1 MTSGIFELTAI
12 ILIASALGII
22 AKLLKQ
28 PIILAYLATG
38 AIIGYFGF
46 FDLSNKETFKIF
58 SEMGIM
64 FLLFLVGLE
73 INYNSLR
80 LVGKSSL
87 IIGFS
92 QVVLTIAAAFFLAT
106 ALNFNYL
113 QAAYISFALTISST
127 VIIVKLLSDKKD
139 LNSLYGK
146 ISIGVL
152 LVEDFLTI
160 VVLFL
165 LSGIESG
172 GFDFKN
178 MTLVIAKG
186 TLLFA
191 LVIYLGKKI
200 LPLIFDKISRSQ
212 ELLFLTSLAW
222 LFSLV
227 AITNKIGFSIEIG
240 GLLAGLA
247 LANSSEHF
255 QISGYIRSLRDFFL
269 LIFFVI
275 MGYSMAFSNF
285 HGLAYPI
292 IIFSLFVLIVCPLIV
307 IIIMGLLGFRSR
319 TSFLTGLTMAQVSE
333 FSFILAALGSKI
345 NHLDEKIVAIITA
358 VGITTI
364 AASSYMIIYGENIY
378 KFLSPVLKIFERK
391 KIKENGEI
399 REFEKPIILIGCHR
413 TGQNIAANI
422 SKEDLLIIDFDPEV
436 IDRLK
441 KQNFDYIFGDIA
453 DKDIFEAANFNK
465 ARLVIST
472 SPELEDNLF
481 LLSELN
487 KLPNRDEIKIV
498 LRARTETEAKILY
511 NDKADY
517 VIIPHFTAGQYL
529 GKTIN
534 IDPELKILE
543 QLKAQDLEIIG
554 RNGN

>member
-1 MTSGIFELTAI
+1 MTTGIFELTAI
-12 ILIASALGII
+12 ILLASALGII
-22 AKLLKQ
+22 TKLFKQ
-28 PIILAYLATG
+28 PIIIAYLATG

-73 INYNSLR
+73 INYTSLR

-92 QVVLTIAAAFFLAT
+92 QVILTIAAAFFLAI

-113 QAAYISFALTISST
+113 QAAYISFAITISST
-127 VIIVKLLSDKKD
+127 VIVVKLLSDKKD

-146 ISIGVL
+146 ISVGVL

-160 VVLFL
+160 IVLFI

-172 GFDFKN
+172 GIDFKN
-178 MTLVIAKG
+178 MAMAVVKG
-186 TLLFA
+186 ILLFA
-191 LVIYLGKKI
+191 LIIYLGKKI
-200 LPLIFDKISRSQ
+200 LPFIFDKISRSQ

-255 QISGYIRSLRDFFL
+255 QISGYIKSLRDFFL

-285 HGLAYPI
+285 HGLTYPI

-307 IIIMGLLGFRSR
+307 MIIMGLLGFRSR
-319 TSFLTGLTMAQVSE
+319 TSFLTGLTTAQVSE
-333 FSFILAALGSKI
+333 FSFILAALGLKI
-345 NHLDEKIVAIITA
+345 NHLDENIVAIITA
-358 VGITTI
+358 VGIITI
-364 AASSYMIIYGENIY
+364 AISSYMIIYGESIF

-391 KIKENGEI
+391 KTKENGEI
-399 REFEKPIILIGCHR
+399 REFKKPIILIGCHR
-413 TGQNIAANI
+413 TGQNIAFNI
-422 SKEDLLIIDFDPEV
+422 AKKDLLIVDFDPE
-436 IDRLK
+436 IINQIK
-441 KQNFDYIFGDIA
+441 KQDFDYLFGDIS
-453 DKDIFEAANFNK
+453 DQEIFEAANFRN
-465 ARLVIST
+465 ARLIIST
-472 SPELEDNLF
+472 SPDFEDNMS
-481 LLSELN
+481 LLSKLN
-487 KLPNRDEIKIV
+487 LSENRNRQKII
-498 LRARTETEAKILY
+498 LRSRTEKEAKMLY
-511 NDKADY
+511 SAGADY

-529 GKTIN
+529 GKSISL
-534 IDPELKILE
+534 DPDLKILE
-543 QLKAQDLEIIG
+543 RLKYQDLEIMK
-554 RNGN
+554 RNYN